1 MTKKLDKL
9 RKNIDDIDKKL
20 LELISNR
27 GLLAKEIGLLKDD
40 GVIYKPEREA
50 QVITKLVK
58 ENKGPLSNDSVTN
71 IYKAIISNCRALEK
85 KLAISFLGPSG
96 TFSEEATI
104 KHFGENVK
112 SIPTNSIDEVFNNV
126 QSEKVQYGVV
136 PIENST
142 EGGISRTLDL
152 LLMKDLK
159 ICGEI
164 TLPVHHCLISKS
176 KDLKKITSIYAHGQ
190 SLAQCHDWIANN
202 LPNAKKITVLSNAE
216 GAKIA
221 SKEKHSAAIASARA
235 ASIFKLN
242 ILQNHI
248 EDEPNN
254 TTRFLILSDQE
265 ISPSGN
271 DKTSI
276 VVATKNK
283 PGAIVDLI
291 QPFASRKVSL
301 TKLESRPSRIGMWE
315 YVFFIDIEGHRDDS
329 KIKLCLKD
337 IEKKSSFIKFLGS
350 YPKN

>member
-1 MTKKLDKL
+1 MTKKIDKL
-9 RKNIDDIDKKL
+9 RKNIDEIDKRL

-27 GLLAKEIGLLKDD
+27 GMYAKEIGLLKDD
-40 GVIYKPEREA
+40 GIVYKPEREA
-50 QVITKLVK
+50 QVISKLIK

-71 IYKAIISNCRALEK
+71 SYKSIISNCRALEK
-85 KLAISFLGPSG
+85 KLTISFLGPSG

-126 QSEKVQYGVV
+126 QSSKVHYGVV

-164 TLPVHHCLISKS
+164 TLPIHHCLISKS
-176 KDLKKITSIYAHGQ
+176 KDLKKIKSIYAHGQ

-202 LPNAKKITVLSNAE
+202 LPNAEKITVLSNAE

-221 SKEKHSAAIASARA
+221 SKEKHSAAIASERA

-242 ILQNHI
+242 ILQSHI

-265 ISPSGN
+265 IAPSGN

-276 VVATKNK
+276 VVTTKNK

-291 QPFASRKVSL
+291 QPFASRRVSL
-301 TKLESRPSRIGMWE
+301 TKLESRPSKIGMWE
-315 YVFFIDIEGHRDDS
+315 YVFFIDVEGH
-329 KIKLCLKD
+329 KNNPKVKLSLAD
-337 IEKKSSFIKFLGS
+337 LEKKSSFMKFLGS

>member
-1 MTKKLDKL
+1 MTKKIDKL
-9 RKNIDDIDKKL
+9 RKNIDEIDKRL

-27 GLLAKEIGLLKDD
+27 GMYAKEIGLLKDD
-40 GVIYKPEREA
+40 GIVYKPEREA
-50 QVITKLVK
+50 QVISKLIK

-71 IYKAIISNCRALEK
+71 IYKSIISNCRALEK
-85 KLAISFLGPSG
+85 KLTISFLGPSG

-126 QSEKVQYGVV
+126 QSSKVHYGVV

-164 TLPVHHCLISKS
+164 TLPIHHCLISKS
-176 KDLKKITSIYAHGQ
+176 KDLKKIKSIYAHGQ
-190 SLAQCHDWIANN
+190 SLAQCHDWVANN
-202 LPNAKKITVLSNAE
+202 LPNAEKITVLSNAE

-221 SKEKHSAAIASARA
+221 SKEKHSAAIASERA

-242 ILQNHI
+242 ILQSHI

-265 ISPSGN
+265 IAPSGN

-276 VVATKNK
+276 VVTTKNK

-291 QPFASRKVSL
+291 QPFASRRVSL
-301 TKLESRPSRIGMWE
+301 TKLESRPSKIGMWE
-315 YVFFIDIEGHRDDS
+315 YVFFIDVEGH
-329 KIKLCLKD
+329 KNNPKVKLSLAD
-337 IEKKSSFIKFLGS
+337 LEKKSSFMKFLGS

>member
-1 MTKKLDKL
+1 M
-9 RKNIDDIDKKL
+9 
-20 LELISNR
+20 
-27 GLLAKEIGLLKDD
+27 
-40 GVIYKPEREA
+40 
-50 QVITKLVK
+50 
-58 ENKGPLSNDSVTN
+58 
-71 IYKAIISNCRALEK
+71 
-85 KLAISFLGPSG
+85 AISFLGPSG

-126 QSEKVQYGVV
+126 QSEKVHYGVV

-176 KDLKKITSIYAHGQ
+176 KDLKKIKNIYAHGQ

-202 LPNAKKITVLSNAE
+202 LPNAEKITVLSNAE

-221 SKEKHSAAIASARA
+221 SKERHSAAIASARA

-265 ISPSGN
+265 IEPSGN

-283 PGAIVDLI
+283 PGAIVGLI
-291 QPFASRKVSL
+291 DPFASRKVGL
-301 TKLESRPSRIGMWE
+301 TKLESRPSKIGMWE
-315 YVFFIDIEGHRDDS
+315 YVFFIDVDGHREDA
-329 KIKLCLKD
+329 KVKLCLTD
-337 IEKKSSFIKFLGS
+337 IEKKSSFMKFLGS